1 MTADRPSRP
10 SKRSRRQSSQVNAVT
25 AAERSC
31 RARDVKLTRIRRM
44 VLEALSQASHP
55 LGAYELMSM
64 LERANGR
71 RLSPPTVYR
80 ALDFLLEQRFISRI
94 ETKNQYVPCSHPDHP
109 HACVFF
115 ICDRCGASA
124 EVENPAV
131 ESMFDRDARS
141 LGFRIGKRVVELQ
154 GTCAT
159 CLTAGDQVLRP
170 VHA

>member
-1 MTADRPSRP
+1 
-10 SKRSRRQSSQVNAVT
+10 
-25 AAERSC
+25 
-31 RARDVKLTRIRRM
+31 M
-44 VLEALSQASHP
+44 VLEALWQANHP

-64 LERANGR
+64 LARADGR

-94 ETKNQYVPCSHPDHP
+94 ETKNQYVPCNHPDHP

-115 ICDRCGASA
+115 ICDRCGSSA

-131 ESMFDRDARS
+131 ESMFDRDAEA

-159 CLTAGDQVLRP
+159 CQTASDQSLQP
-170 VHA
+170 A